1 MARQKPVRDDH
12 ELVCR
17 SRKVVAAIIIYIC
30 ICMPLRTRRDPDK
43 SDSPIRAA
51 EYVRMSTD
59 QQQYSTENQHAVI
72 QRFADARGIAI
83 VRSFVDA
90 GKSGVGIQG
99 REALQELLR
108 MVESG
113 TAEFSTILVYDVS
126 RWGRF
131 QEPDEGA
138 YYEFRCI
145 RANTTVQYCAEQ
157 FPSDNGPMSAV
168 MKSLKRAMAGEYS
181 RELSAKVFAG
191 QCRLITLGYR
201 QGGAPGYGLRRQLL
215 DQHGQPKAI
224 LARGERKSFQL
235 ERVVLTPGPEKEVA
249 TVRRIYHL
257 FATEL
262 RTEAQ
267 IAAML
272 NSDGIPAE
280 EGRAWTRSTIHEL
293 LTNEKYIGN
302 NLYNRTSTKLQR
314 PRVVN
319 KPTEWVRCNNA
330 YQPIVDAESFAKAQA
345 IINER
350 DHRFTDAEL
359 LQRLGDLLTRHGM
372 LSGLIINV
380 TADMPSAAVYA
391 SRFHSLRRAYELVG
405 YTPAR
410 DYSYLA
416 INRALRALHAE
427 QLTSITDNLA
437 EVGATVN
444 RDAITDILTI
454 NEEFTIALNIA
465 RCRDVSQRE
474 YRWIIRFDT
483 SLDPDITI
491 GARMAPGNTTI
502 LDYYLFPSIDVL
514 ADHCRLAED
523 NGFVLDVYRASD
535 LTSLINL
542 ARPHLLSEAA

>member
-1 MARQKPVRDDH
+1 MARQEPARDNH
-12 ELVCR
+12 VPVCR
-17 SRKVVAAIIIYIC
+17 APRLVAAIIIY
-30 ICMPLRTRRDPDK
+30 MALRARRDPDK
-43 SDSPIRAA
+43 SDSPIQAA

-59 QQQYSTENQHAVI
+59 HQQYSTENQRAAI
-72 QRFADARGIAI
+72 QRFADAHGITI
-83 VRSFVDA
+83 VRSFIDA

-99 REALQELLR
+99 REALQDLLR
-108 MVESG
+108 TVESG
-113 TAEFSTILVYDVS
+113 QADFSTILVYDVS

-145 RANTTVQYCAEQ
+145 RANITVQYCAEQ
-157 FPSDNGPMSAV
+157 FPTDNGPMSAV

-201 QGGAPGYGLRRQLL
+201 QGGTPGYGLRRQLL

-235 ERVVLTPGPEKEVA
+235 ERVVLTPGPDQEVA

-257 FATEL
+257 FTAEQ

-272 NSDGIPAE
+272 NNEGVPAE
-280 EGRAWTRSTIHEL
+280 GGRPWTRGTVHEL
-293 LTNEKYIGN
+293 LNNEKYIGN
-302 NLYNRTSTKLQR
+302 NLYNRTSAKLQR

-319 KPTEWVRCNNA
+319 KPPEWVRCNNA
-330 YQPIVDAESFAKAQA
+330 YQPIVDTESFAKAQA

-350 DHRFTDAEL
+350 DHRYTDEEL
-359 LQRLGDLLTRHGM
+359 LQRLRDLLNRHGM
-372 LSGLIINV
+372 LSGLIINE
-380 TADMPSAAVYA
+380 TAGMPSTATYA
-391 SRFHSLRRAYELVG
+391 NRFHSLRRAYELVG

-427 QLTSITDNLA
+427 QLTSITNDLA
-437 EVGATVN
+437 DVGATVH
-444 RDAITDILTI
+444 RDTTTDLLTI
-454 NEEFTIALNIA
+454 NDEFTMALSIA
-465 RCRDVSQRE
+465 RCRDLHECE
-474 YRWIIRFDT
+474 YRWVIRFET

-514 ADHCRLAED
+514 ADHCRLAEH
-523 NGFVLDVYRASD
+523 NGFVLDVYRATD
-535 LTSLINL
+535 LTPLVNL
-542 ARPHLLSEAA
+542 ARPHLLPEAA

>member
-1 MARQKPVRDDH
+1 MSGVKGRGRILIYMAPRARCDPA
-12 ELVCR
+12 EE
-17 SRKVVAAIIIYIC
+17 SRPAIQ
-30 ICMPLRTRRDPDK
+30 
-43 SDSPIRAA
+43 AA

-59 QQQYSTENQHAVI
+59 QQQYSTENQHAAI
-72 QRFADARGIAI
+72 QRFADAHGITI
-83 VRSFVDA
+83 VRTFIDA

-99 REALQELLR
+99 REALQDLLR
-108 MVESG
+108 TVESG
-113 TAEFSTILVYDVS
+113 QADFSTILVYDVS

-145 RANTTVQYCAEQ
+145 RADITVQYCAEQ
-157 FPSDNGPMSAV
+157 FPADNGPMSAV

-201 QGGAPGYGLRRQLL
+201 QGGIPGYGLRRQLL
-215 DQHGQPKAI
+215 DQHGQPKA
-224 LARGERKSFQL
+224 LLSRGERKSFQL
-235 ERVVLTPGPEKEVA
+235 ERVILTPGPDHEVA

-257 FATEL
+257 FTTEQK
-262 RTEAQ
+262 TEAQ

-272 NSDGIPAE
+272 NS
-280 EGRAWTRSTIHEL
+280 EGVPPEAGRPWTRGTVCDL

-319 KPTEWVRCNNA
+319 KPSEWVRCNNA
-330 YQPIVDAESFAKAQA
+330 YQPIVDAEIFAKAQA

-350 DHRFTDAEL
+350 DHRYTDEEL
-359 LQRLGDLLTRHGM
+359 LQRLRDLFNRHGM
-372 LSGLIINV
+372 LSGLIINE
-380 TADMPSAAVYA
+380 AAGMPSTATYA
-391 SRFHSLRRAYELVG
+391 NRFHSLRRAYELVG

-416 INRALRALHAE
+416 INRALRALHRE
-427 QLTSITDNLA
+427 HLNRITNELA
-437 EVGATVN
+437 DVGAMVR
-444 RDAITDILTI
+444 RDTTNDLLTI
-454 NEEFTIALNIA
+454 NSEFTLALSIA
-465 RCRDVSQRE
+465 RCRDLHEHE
-474 YRWIIRFDT
+474 YRWVIRFDT

-491 GARMAPGNTTI
+491 GARMAPGNTDI

-514 ADHCRLAED
+514 SDHCRLAEQ
-523 NGFVLDVYRASD
+523 NGLVLDVYRAPD
-535 LTSLINL
+535 LTRLVNL
-542 ARPHLLSEAA
+542 ARPRLLPEAA